1 MASSEP
7 STSRLPEEDS
17 SDIDSDSDN
26 EVSQI
31 DIDSQI
37 STSTR
42 SSTLTVKS
50 LHLSG
55 LLSLQKCNRV
65 SIIDSMQR
73 LSRGPQLRER
83 DLLLGRGGTRDLR
96 RHQEACVLLL
106 QSYFGP
112 IREES
117 VILVEVLFAY
127 FLGEH
132 HLAFQLRD
140 HFTKLFKLIF
150 PDSAIAKDFKCRRT
164 KATAV
169 LKVIAQNCWKTISA
183 AVRETKYFSLQTDE
197 TTDIIVAQQAAIM
210 LRFFDNTQGQ
220 VRCVF
225 FALESVERE
234 TAELL
239 FNAIDKAF

>member
-1 MASSEP
+1 MTSSEP
-7 STSRLPEEDS
+7 SPSRLPEEDS
-17 SDIDSDSDN
+17 SDMDSDSDN

-37 STSTR
+37 STSIR
-42 SSTLTVKS
+42 SSKS
-50 LHLSG
+50 AKMQSCVHLRQYAKTFPWGTTSRKG
-55 LLSLQKCNRV
+55 SSFAFCMKC
-65 SIIDSMQR
+65 
-73 LSRGPQLRER
+73 SR
-83 DLLLGRGGTRDLR
+83 DINLGRGGTRYLR
-96 RHQEACVLLL
+96 KHQEACVLLL

-132 HLAFQLRD
+132 HLAFQLGD
-140 HFTKLFKLIF
+140 HFTKLFKLMF
-150 PDSAIAKDFKCRRT
+150 PDSAIAKDFKCRRA

-183 AVRETKYFSLQTDE
+183 ADRETKYFSLQTDE

-210 LRFFDNTQGQ
+210 LRFIDNTQGQ

-225 FALESVERE
+225 FALESVERA